1 MIVFRAG
8 ENLGEKN
15 LGKVLR
21 ERWDDNRAHV
31 LAAIDKRKKAGAPLD
46 DGDGPLRDPGEYDGD
61 PELDDV
67 TIEVVALSVA
77 DHQSVTSR
85 LVEASRA
92 IEGKTGADG
101 DAARAAEMVV
111 VREALDLSLRKVAG
125 MTGSDGE
132 KVVVRCPPLND
143 DDWKMLGASGLI
155 TPLLSACMHVQG
167 LRGAKKKTCGVSR
180 RSTSPSTTV
189 IDALSLAAEIEGA
202 TMTQP
207 PSVGRA

>member
-8 ENLGEKN
+8 EPLGEKN
-15 LGKVLR
+15 LGQVLR
-21 ERWDDNRAHV
+21 ERWNDNRAHV
-31 LAAIDKRKKAGAPLD
+31 LSAIDKRTKAGVPLD

-101 DAARAAEMVV
+101 DAARAAEMLV

-125 MTGSDGE
+125 MTDSDGA
-132 KVVVRCPPLND
+132 KVSARHPLSDND
-143 DDWKMLGASGLI
+143 WAMLGASGLI
-155 TPLLSACMHVQG
+155 TPLLSACMYVQG
-167 LRGAKKKTCGVSR
+167 LRGAKKKTCGASR
-180 RSTSPSTTV
+180 RSTSVSSTV
-189 IDALSLAAEIEGA
+189 IDALSLAAENEA
-202 TMTQP
+202 VTMTQP